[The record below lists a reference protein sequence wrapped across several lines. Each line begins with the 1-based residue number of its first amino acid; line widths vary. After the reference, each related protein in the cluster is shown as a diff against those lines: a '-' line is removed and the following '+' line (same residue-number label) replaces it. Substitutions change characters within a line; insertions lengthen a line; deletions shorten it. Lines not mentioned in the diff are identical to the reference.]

1 MEIFLVILISYLLGN
16 FQTSYLLGKI
26 FMKTDIREFGSGNA
40 GTTNALRVY
49 GKKFA
54 IATLL
59 LDAVKGSVAVMIGF
73 YFFGEVGELIA
84 GIAVVLGHNWP
95 VFLKFKGGKGIA
107 TTIGVALAISPI
119 LAGLC
124 IVLGLAII
132 AKTRYVSLGTMTAIV
147 IWPFVSYVFMMLKLE
162 ELDYKFLAFSAIL
175 AMIAIYKHKMNIKRL
190 LKGEESKLGSKA

>member
-73 YFFGEVGELIA
+73 YFLEEIGGFIA
-84 GIAVVLGHNWP
+84 GISVVLGHNWP

-119 LAGLC
+119 IAIIC
-124 IVLGLAII
+124 IVLGLGII
-132 AKTRYVSLGTMTAIV
+132 AKTKYVSLGTMTATA
-147 IWPFVSYVFMMLKLE
+147 IWPFVSFLFMVLNLE
-162 ELDYKFLAFSAIL
+162 TLNYKFIVFSSIL

-190 LKGEESKLGSKA
+190 LNGEESKLGSKA